1 MKNVLS
7 KLTRRVRS
15 RRGESLIETLAAI
28 LILTMASIVLYSMI
42 TTSAD
47 INMKADAMAKTNQ
60 TNLVAVEQANGAH
73 TQGTVT
79 FKINGATLY
88 ASVNSP
94 APMVVD
100 YPSSEEEIQLADGTT
115 RMEQVQISASIINR
129 GIYWGAPQIE
139 KGGSSR

>member
-79 FKINGATLY
+79 IKINGATQCSQDSWVFGSTDKLY
-88 ASVNSP
+88 AYYP
-94 APMVVD
+94 AP
-100 YPSSEEEIQLADGTT
+100 EGEGT
-115 RMEQVQISASIINR
+115 
-129 GIYWGAPQIE
+129 P
-139 KGGSSR
+139 

>member
-60 TNLVAVEQANGAH
+60 TNLVAVEQADGTH

-79 FKINGATLY
+79 FTINGDTLCSQNIWVFGSTDKLY
-88 ASVNSP
+88 AYYP
-94 APMVVD
+94 AP
-100 YPSSEEEIQLADGTT
+100 EGEGT
-115 RMEQVQISASIINR
+115 
-129 GIYWGAPQIE
+129 P
-139 KGGSSR
+139 

>member
-60 TNLVAVEQANGAH
+60 TNLVAVEQADGAH
-73 TQGTVT
+73 TQSTVT
-79 FKINGATLY
+79 FRINGVTLCDQEVWVYGSTDKLY
-88 ASVNSP
+88 AYYP
-94 APMVVD
+94 AP
-100 YPSSEEEIQLADGTT
+100 EGEGT
-115 RMEQVQISASIINR
+115 
-129 GIYWGAPQIE
+129 P
-139 KGGSSR
+139 

>member
-60 TNLVAVEQANGAH
+60 TNLVAVEQAAKGTH
-73 TQGTVT
+73 TQEGTVT
-79 FKINGATLY
+79 FTINGKTLCSQDIWVFGSTDKLY
-88 ASVNSP
+88 AY
-94 APMVVD
+94 
-100 YPSSEEEIQLADGTT
+100 YPTPEGEGT
-115 RMEQVQISASIINR
+115 
-129 GIYWGAPQIE
+129 P
-139 KGGSSR
+139 